1 MNRQYRKLLSLV
13 LSALVLATGCQPT
26 QPFYFHED
34 GDLSHYLDVATD
46 IEYPDVEEP
55 RLDEV
60 NGARPPLTVKSVD
73 DYQMW
78 DLTLQDVMRITLCN
92 SQVMRQLGVRVLL
105 NPLETT
111 APETISRTIVNTV
124 SPSTTYDP
132 AIVESGYGLPS
143 GLAFGSGQGVE
154 AALSEFDAQLDASV
168 TWNKN
173 RQPQNR
179 PDTGFGA
186 LLFPPIYAQD
196 LGSFTSGITKTTADG
211 TTFSFRN
218 NTDYQA
224 NNTPSGGAG
233 SFQALQ
239 SWWTTNFEASF
250 NRPLLQGAGTQYNRI
265 AGPMSF
271 QQYASNG
278 ASNVIDGVVIARINT
293 DVALND
299 FEGSVRDLTHD
310 VEEAYWDL
318 YFAYR
323 NLAAQKMGRDSALA
337 TWTKTAALFR
347 TGSRGGSADRE
358 AQARAQYFVFRGQ
371 VEQAMSDLFT
381 AESHLRYIM
390 GLSVS
395 DGRLIRPADEPTTAK
410 VAFDWATIHGEALT
424 RRVEVRKE
432 KWLIKER
439 ELQLI
444 AARNY
449 LLPRLDAVGTYRW
462 LGLGDDLINPARGEG
477 VFNRPGS
484 TAFGVLTGGQFQEWQ
499 LGLQLSVP
507 LGFRQELSAV
517 RNHELILARER
528 ALLQD
533 LELEVSHQLGDA
545 IRNVDLYYSL
555 TETNFNRRVA
565 AEKEVQ
571 AVQAAYDAN
580 RVTMDL
586 LLQAQQRRADAE
598 SQYYRSLVNYNRA
611 IMGVH
616 YRKGSLLDYDGVYL
630 AEGPWPGKAYFD
642 ALRQAR
648 KRDASMY
655 LDYGFTRPNV
665 MSRGPY
671 QQPPGCQEGCQVEGP
686 YEMMP
691 GDGSMPEMM
700 QPQPQPQP
708 QEVLPTPSSAAPVL
722 APPDAF
728 SRTAT
733 PPLVDLTAAQD
744 AARSSD
750 ERQTNYPV
758 AQAAANTPIGARAE
772 R

>member
-1 MNRQYRKLLSLV
+1 MNRRYRKPLSLV
-13 LSALVLATGCQPT
+13 LSAVLLATGCQPT

-34 GDLSHYLDVATD
+34 GDLSHYLNVATD

-60 NGARPPLTVKSVD
+60 NGARPPLTLKNLD
-73 DYQMW
+73 DYEMW
-78 DLTLQDVMRITLCN
+78 DLTLQDVMRVTLCN

-105 NPLETT
+105 NPLEST
-111 APETISRTIVNTV
+111 APETLSQTTINTV
-124 SPSTTYDP
+124 APATTYDP
-132 AIVESGYGLPS
+132 AIVESGYGMSS
-143 GLAFGSGQGVE
+143 GLSFGSGTGVE
-154 AALSEFDAQLDASV
+154 AALAAFDAQLDTSV
-168 TWNKN
+168 VWNAN

-179 PDTGFGA
+179 PDQGIGA
-186 LLFPPIYAQD
+186 SLFPPIYSQD
-196 LGSFTSGITKTTADG
+196 LGTFTSGLTKTTADG

-224 NNTPSGGAG
+224 NNVPSGGAG
-233 SFQALQ
+233 AFQSLQ

-250 NRPLLQGAGTQYNRI
+250 SRPLLQGAGTQYNRI
-265 AGPMSF
+265 AGPMGF
-271 QQYASNG
+271 DQYAANG
-278 ASNVIDGVVIARINT
+278 VDSIDGVVIARIHT
-293 DVALND
+293 DMALAD
-299 FEGSVRDLTHD
+299 FEGSVRDLTLS
-310 VEEAYWDL
+310 VEDAYWDL

-410 VAFDWATIHGEALT
+410 MAFDWAGIHSEALT

-432 KWLIKER
+432 KWQVKKR
-439 ELQLI
+439 EMELI

-462 LGLGDDLINPARGEG
+462 LGLGDDLIDPARGQG
-477 VFNRPGS
+477 VFNQPGS
-484 TAFGVLTGGQFQEWQ
+484 TAFGVLTSGDFQEWQ
-499 LGLQLSVP
+499 LGLQLSMP
-507 LGFRQELSAV
+507 LGFRKQLSAV
-517 RNHELILARER
+517 RNHELLLARER

-533 LELEVSHQLGDA
+533 LELEISHQLGDA
-545 IRNVDLYYSL
+545 VRNADLYYSL
-555 TETNFNRRVA
+555 TQTNFNRRVA

-580 RVTMDL
+580 RATMDL
-586 LLQAQQRRADAE
+586 LLQAQARRAEAE
-598 SQYYRSLVNYNRA
+598 SAYYRSLVNYNRA

-671 QQPPGCQEGCQVEGP
+671 QQGCQEGCELDGV

-691 GDGSMPEMM
+691 GDSYMPEGA
-700 QPQPQPQP
+700 PT
-708 QEVLPTPSSAAPVL
+708 EVLPAPNGATPML
-722 APPDAF
+722 APPDAY
-728 SRTAT
+728 SQDGI
-733 PPLVDLTAAQD
+733 PPTISLAAAVDAEG
-744 AARSSD
+744 SSH

-758 AQAAANTPIGARAE
+758 TQAAANTPIRQ
-772 R
+772 

>member
-1 MNRQYRKLLSLV
+1 M
-13 LSALVLATGCQPT
+13 
-26 QPFYFHED
+26 
-34 GDLSHYLDVATD
+34 
-46 IEYPDVEEP
+46 P
-55 RLDEV
+55 R
-60 NGARPPLTVKSVD
+60 
-73 DYQMW
+73 
-78 DLTLQDVMRITLCN
+78 C
-92 SQVMRQLGVRVLL
+92 
-105 NPLETT
+105 
-111 APETISRTIVNTV
+111 SR
-124 SPSTTYDP
+124 PSTRR
-132 AIVESGYGLPS
+132 
-143 GLAFGSGQGVE
+143 
-154 AALSEFDAQLDASV
+154 
-168 TWNKN
+168 TWA
-173 RQPQNR
+173 R
-179 PDTGFGA
+179 
-186 LLFPPIYAQD
+186 
-196 LGSFTSGITKTTADG
+196 FTSGITKTTADG

-224 NNTPSGGAG
+224 NNVPSGGVG
-233 SFQALQ
+233 SFQSLQ

-250 NRPLLQGAGTQYNRI
+250 SRPLLQGAGTQYNRI

-271 QQYASNG
+271 QQYA
-278 ASNVIDGVVIARINT
+278 ASGSDVIDGVVIAWLNT
-293 DVALND
+293 DVALAD
-299 FEGSVRDLTHD
+299 FEGSVRDLTQD
-310 VEEAYWDL
+310 VEDAYWDL

-410 VAFDWATIHGEALT
+410 MAFDWAGIHSEALT

-432 KWLIKER
+432 KWVIKKR
-439 ELQLI
+439 EMELI

-449 LLPRLDAVGTYRW
+449 LLPRLDATGTYRW
-462 LGLGDDLINPARGEG
+462 LGLGDDLINPARGQG
-477 VFNRPGS
+477 VFNQPGS
-484 TAFGVLTGGQFQEWQ
+484 TAFGVLTSGDFQEWQ

-507 LGFRQELSAV
+507 IGYRQQLSAV
-517 RNHELILARER
+517 RNHELLLARER

-533 LELEVSHQLGDA
+533 LELEISHQLGDA
-545 IRNVDLYYSL
+545 VRNADLYYSL
-555 TETNFNRRVA
+555 TQTNFNRRVA

-580 RVTMDL
+580 RATMDL
-586 LLQAQQRRADAE
+586 LLQAQARRAEAE
-598 SQYYRSLVNYNRA
+598 SAYYRSLVNYNRA

-671 QQPPGCQEGCQVEGP
+671 QQQPGCQDGCEVDGA

-691 GDGSMPEMM
+691 GDEYMPESA
-700 QPQPQPQP
+700 P
-708 QEVLPTPSSAAPVL
+708 QEVLPAPNGATPML
-722 APPDAF
+722 APPDAY
-728 SRTAT
+728 SQDGI
-733 PPLVDLTAAQD
+733 PPTTHLTAADD
-744 AARSSD
+744 AGRSSD

-758 AQAAANTPIGARAE
+758 TQAAANAPIGQWAE